1 MINAIYVLHLW
12 SVKIP
17 FKIPRYL
24 ANKYA
29 LTGAVFLVW
38 ILFLDQNKVIDQIKY
53 RLELNKLEEE
63 KTFYLEEIQKINI
76 DLEELKSN
84 PKTLEKFAREKYL
97 MKKDNEELFVIVE
110 EE

>member
-1 MINAIYVLHLW
+1 MKM
-12 SVKIP
+12 S
-17 FKIPRYL
+17 FKIPKYL

-29 LTGAVFLVW
+29 LTGAVFLIW
-38 ILFLDQNKVIDQIKY
+38 IFFLDQNKVINQLQY
-53 RLELNKLEEE
+53 RMELEKLEEE
-63 KTFYLEEIQKINI
+63 KVFYLEEIQKINK

-110 EE
+110 EN

>member
-1 MINAIYVLHLW
+1 M
-12 SVKIP
+12 KIP
-17 FKIPRYL
+17 FKIPKYL

-29 LTGAVFLVW
+29 LTGAVFLIW
-38 ILFLDQNKVIDQIKY
+38 IFFLDQNKVINQLQY
-53 RLELNKLEEE
+53 RMELNQLEEE
-63 KTFYLEEIQKINI
+63 KEFYLEEIKKINL
-76 DLEELKSN
+76 DLEELKTD

>member
-1 MINAIYVLHLW
+1 
-12 SVKIP
+12 VKIP
-17 FKIPRYL
+17 FKIPKYL
-24 ANKYA
+24 TNRYA
-29 LTGAVFLVW
+29 LTGVVFLVW
-38 ILFLDQNKVIDQIKY
+38 ILFLDQNNIVNQLQY
-53 RLELNKLEEE
+53 RMDLNELEGEKEFYVDEIE
-63 KTFYLEEIQKINI
+63 KTNM